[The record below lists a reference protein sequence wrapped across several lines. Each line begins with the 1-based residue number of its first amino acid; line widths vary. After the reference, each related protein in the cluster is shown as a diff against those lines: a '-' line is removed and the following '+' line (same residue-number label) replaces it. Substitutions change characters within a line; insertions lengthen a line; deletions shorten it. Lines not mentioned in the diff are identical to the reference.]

1 VSINGAIARGRRM
14 AERLMVD
21 TCLVQRVVGET
32 TNEQTGVVEPIL
44 QTVYPDPTWP
54 DDHPW
59 KRGKCKLQNQTQYE
73 TGSESG
79 GHLSIEQRSLVHFP
93 VGSFQSKH
101 GDLCTFTASVAPGV
115 AGQKYRL
122 QGETPYRT
130 FETAYRVYAV
140 QEVA

>member
-1 VSINGAIARGRRM
+1 MSAGGAIARGRRM

-32 TNEQTGVVEPIL
+32 TNEETGAVEPL
-44 QTVYPDPTWP
+44 LETVYSGP
-54 DDHPW
+54 
-59 KRGKCKLQNQTQYE
+59 CKLQNQSQYE
-73 TGSESG
+73 MGAEAG
-79 GHLSIEQRSLVHFP
+79 GHMSVEQRSLVHFP
-93 VGSFQSKH
+93 VGSFQVRH

>member
-1 VSINGAIARGRRM
+1 MSAARTIARGRRM
-14 AERLMVD
+14 AEKLMVD
-21 TCLVQRVVGET
+21 TCLVQRVIGET
-32 TNEQTGVVEPIL
+32 TNDETGVVEPIL
-44 QTVYPDPTWP
+44 ETVYSG
-54 DDHPW
+54 
-59 KRGKCKLQNQTQYE
+59 RCKLQNQTQYE
-73 TGSESG
+73 TGSVAG
-79 GHLSIEQRSLVHFP
+79 GHLSVEQRSLVHFP

-101 GDLCTFTASVAPGV
+101 GDLCAFTTSVAPGV

>member
-1 VSINGAIARGRRM
+1 MSAARTIARGRRM
-14 AERLMVD
+14 AEKLMVD
-21 TCLVQRVVGET
+21 TCLVQRVIGET
-32 TNEQTGVVEPIL
+32 TNDETGTVEPIL
-44 QTVYPDPTWP
+44 QTVYSG
-54 DDHPW
+54 
-59 KRGKCKLQNQTQYE
+59 RCKLQNQTEYE
-73 TGSESG
+73 TGSVAG
-79 GHLSIEQRSLVHFP
+79 GHLSVEQRSLVHFP

>member
-1 VSINGAIARGRRM
+1 MSAGGAIARGRRL

-21 TCLVQRVVGET
+21 TCVVQRVIGET
-32 TNEQTGVVEPIL
+32 TDDETGVVEPVL
-44 QTVYPDPTWP
+44 ETVYSG
-54 DDHPW
+54 
-59 KRGKCKLQNQTQYE
+59 RCKLQNQTQYE
-73 TGSESG
+73 TGSVAG
-79 GHLSIEQRSLVHFP
+79 GHLSVEQRSLVHFP

-115 AGQKYRL
+115 SGQKFRL